1 MTCWTDLTSAYSPP
15 RRPLPFNFKKN
26 REETMASV
34 VDGRR
39 EFLRHTVA
47 TLAYRG
53 GKVIRD
59 APEGFAIVRACPTCR
74 SAMEILRHI
83 GDLLAGALWLASGEH
98 GWRHAAPQAWDWQG
112 GLFLAGLRRRAESGG

>member
-1 MTCWTDLTSAYSPP
+1 MTCWTALTSADSPL
-15 RRPLPFNFKKN
+15 RRPLPFHFKTN

-59 APEGFAIVRACPTCR
+59 APEGFAIVRACPTGR
-74 SAMEILRHI
+74 SA
-83 GDLLAGALWLASGEH
+83 GAILWLLGH
-98 GWRHAAPQAWDWQG
+98 FRRRTLWRATAERDWVSAAP
-112 GLFLAGLRRRAESGG
+112 R

>member
-1 MTCWTDLTSAYSPP
+1 MTCWTVLTSAGRVDRFPIQHEW
-15 RRPLPFNFKKN
+15 
-26 REETMASV
+26 EETMASA

-59 APEGFAIVRACPTCR
+59 APEGFATVRACPTCR
-74 SAMEILRHI
+74 SAGEILRHI
-83 GDLLAGALWLASGEH
+83 GDLLEWALWLAKGEQR
-98 GWRHAAPQAWDWQG
+98 WRDAAPQSRSEE
-112 GLFLAGLRRRAESGG
+112 RRVGKEGRSRWSPYH